1 MRARGGQVR
10 GGSCLT
16 EHTPCYLRK
25 WQAVT
30 RPSNCNHSQ
39 WLFKCCSFQPLLL
52 IQLFLS
58 LLIPSFKLVSPPSW
72 LFSDSCS
79 LLFPLLQLSHW
90 CYVKLSLFLIPKE
103 HNGSFSLNFPFHDG
117 RRKLALS
124 SLLVYHPWGK
134 ISTSCCIKLD
144 TVPLTL
150 VFVTTADISKSSS
163 FLKTSVMPS
172 ITWINHHLNDHHLN
186 KCLCTMG
193 ISSGFLE

>member
-1 MRARGGQVR
+1 MLQFSAVA
-10 GGSCLT
+10 SHPAVLVSFDSII
-16 EHTPCYLRK
+16 
-25 WQAVT
+25 QAGIST
-30 RPSNCNHSQ
+30 KLALLWR
-39 WLFKCCSFQPLLL
+39 LLL
-52 IQLFLS
+52 AVSPLAALS
-58 LLIPSFKLVSPPSW
+58 L
-72 LFSDSCS
+72 
-79 LLFPLLQLSHW
+79 W

-144 TVPLTL
+144 AVPLTL